1 MTETLTTII
10 PVFYACASADPEGP
24 PLEIAW
30 AFLAYDHHVIIS
42 EARLIRPP
50 AAWISE
56 VAQNTRLSEAYG
68 LSLAELREFGS
79 PPREIAALMN
89 EVLAQRELFSALPE
103 DDSRLRRM
111 FVSAKMAPE
120 FALRRSNADELI
132 AELAQLRR
140 LPTALIARAERQ
152 AEIMS
157 PTSNRAE
164 ARARYLATLWTLIA
178 RQN

>member
-1 MTETLTTII
+1 MSETLTVTI

-30 AFLAYDHHVIIS
+30 AFFAYDPHVLIA
-42 EARLIRPP
+42 EMRLIRPP
-50 AAWISE
+50 AAWVSE
-56 VAQNTRLSEAYG
+56 LAQNMSLSEAYG
-68 LSLAELREFGS
+68 LSLTELREFGS
-79 PPREIAALMN
+79 PPREIAAHMN
-89 EVLAQRELFSALPE
+89 EALAQRELFSALPE
-103 DDSRLRRM
+103 DDGRLRRI
-111 FVSAKMAPE
+111 FDAAKMAPK

-140 LPTALIARAERQ
+140 LPTAMIARTKRQ

-164 ARARYLATLWTLIA
+164 AKARYLATLWALIA
-178 RQN
+178 RRN

>member
-30 AFLAYDHHVIIS
+30 AFFAYDHHVIIS

-89 EVLAQRELFSALPE
+89 EVLAQRELFSAPG
-103 DDSRLRRM
+103 RL
-111 FVSAKMAPE
+111 SA
-120 FALRRSNADELI
+120 
-132 AELAQLRR
+132 Q
-140 LPTALIARAERQ
+140 THV
-152 AEIMS
+152 
-157 PTSNRAE
+157 
-164 ARARYLATLWTLIA
+164 
-178 RQN
+178 